1 MIEILIGTIC
11 LFAVLDIAVI
21 FFWLNKLQNELHNLE
36 LDYEIKTKVQET
48 ELKNLRTILDRIEDL
63 LEKN

>member
-21 FFWLNKLQNELHNLE
+21 FFWLNKLQNKLHNLE
-36 LDYEIKTKVQET
+36 LDYEIKTRVQET
-48 ELKNLRTILDRIEDL
+48 ELKNLTTILKKIEDL